1 MKEKEEEGKVGEEE
15 GVSKLVP
22 STQCG
27 ICGAGAAPRAW
38 EKSAPVLKCT
48 STPREGL
55 RAKNAATTIVI
66 PKKKR

>member
-1 MKEKEEEGKVGEEE
+1 MKEKEEGKVGEKEE

-48 STPREGL
+48 
-55 RAKNAATTIVI
+55 
-66 PKKKR
+66 